1 MMRELQQAQPVD
13 TGSVFKVRFYR
24 GGPNW
29 PSNPFRFH
37 GEGLLSIEP
46 DFVIVQG
53 SVHRSFRFPKK
64 EEQRLRKVDIVNVRT
79 GGEDVIFD
87 VVGIHGMQTVG
98 FSAAGAGAARAIAAA
113 LPARCTPEFEVAHAE
128 REVFHDRIDYWSP
141 STPVIRTLLLA
152 NIAIF
157 VLMWLERQG
166 FGAQGFKPLPG
177 WNSAAALQGHL
188 QLWKQGLLNVLG
200 GGQWKLMLASFT
212 GWGPELRPFLLQE
225 QLVTWGSN
233 LPRLT
238 LGAGQWWRLLTSS
251 FVHGNLLH
259 LAMNMFAL
267 WQAGQ
272 LVERIFGSARFAGLY
287 LLAGIGGS
295 VGSLAWSLLSHHPVN
310 SVGASGAIFGIIG
323 GLFAFIGR
331 EHSGVPPTV
340 VRDLRSSVGPFLLF
354 NIGAGFL
361 YPHTDNAA
369 HIGGLVGGWLAG
381 HLLARSL
388 HVPAQRAA

>member
-1 MMRELQQAQPVD
+1 MAQQSPDV
-13 TGSVFKVRFYR
+13 GVFDVRFYR

-29 PSNPFRFH
+29 PSNPFRFQ
-37 GEGLLSIEP
+37 GEGQLAIEP
-46 DFVIVQG
+46 DFVIVRG
-53 SVHRSFRFPKK
+53 GVHRSFRFPKK
-64 EEQRLRKVDIVNVRT
+64 EEQRLRKADIVNVRT
-79 GGEDVIFD
+79 AGEDVIFD
-87 VVGIHGMQTVG
+87 VVGVEEMQEVG
-98 FSAAGAGAARAIAAA
+98 FSAAGRQAAKTIAAA

-141 STPVIRTLLLA
+141 STPVIRTLLAA

-157 VLMWLERQG
+157 ILMWLERQG
-166 FGAQGFKPLPG
+166 FGAPWFKPLPG

-188 QLWKQGLLNVLG
+188 QLWQQGLANLVG

-212 GWGPELRPFLLQE
+212 GWGPAVHPFLLQE
-225 QLVTWGSN
+225 QLVKWGSN
-233 LPRLT
+233 LPRMT

-251 FVHGNLLH
+251 FLHGNLLH

-287 LLAGIGGS
+287 LLAGVGGS
-295 VGSLAWSLLSHHPVN
+295 VGSLLWGLLSHHPVN

-340 VRDLRSSVGPFLLF
+340 VRDLRSSITPFLLF

>member
-1 MMRELQQAQPVD
+1 MEAVPQD
-13 TGSVFKVRFYR
+13 SVFDVRFYR
-24 GGPNW
+24 GGANW
-29 PSNPFRFH
+29 PSNPFRFQ
-37 GEGLLSIEP
+37 GEGQVAIQP
-46 DFVIVQG
+46 DFVLVRG
-53 SVHRSFRFPKK
+53 GVHRSFRFPKR

-79 GGEDVIFD
+79 AGEDVIFD
-87 VVGIHGMQTVG
+87 VIGIDGMQEVG
-98 FSAAGAGAARAIAAA
+98 FSAAGADAAKTIAAA

-141 STPVIRTLLLA
+141 STPVIRTLLVA
-152 NIAIF
+152 NVTIF
-157 VLMWLERQG
+157 CLMWLERQG
-166 FGAQGFKPLPG
+166 FGAPWFKPLPG
-177 WNSAAALQGHL
+177 WDSAAALQGHL
-188 QLWKQGLLNVLG
+188 QLWKQGVLNVFG
-200 GGQWKLMLASFT
+200 GGHGRVMLASFT
-212 GWGPELRPFLLQE
+212 GLGPELHPSLLQD
-225 QLVTWGSN
+225 QLVKWGSN
-233 LPRLT
+233 LPRKT
-238 LGAGQWWRLLTSS
+238 LGAGEWWRLLTSS
-251 FVHGNLLH
+251 FLHGNLLH

-295 VGSLAWSLLSHHPVN
+295 LGSLLWGLLTQHPVN

-340 VRDLRSSVGPFLLF
+340 GQDLRSSLAPFLLF

-369 HIGGLVGGWLAG
+369 HIGGLLGGWLAG

-388 HVPAQRAA
+388 HVPAQRMA

>member
-1 MMRELQQAQPVD
+1 LD
-13 TGSVFKVRFYR
+13 KDVFDVRFYR

-29 PSNPFRFH
+29 PSNPFRFQ
-37 GEGLLSIEP
+37 GEGQLVIEP
-46 DFVIVQG
+46 DFLIVRG
-53 SVHRSFRFPKK
+53 SVHRSFRFPRK
-64 EEQRLRKVDIVNVRT
+64 ESQRLRKVDIVNVRT
-79 GGEDVIFD
+79 AGEDLIFD
-87 VVGIHGMQTVG
+87 VIGIDSMQEVG
-98 FSAAGAGAARAIAAA
+98 FSTADSGTAKAIAAA
-113 LPARCTPEFEVAHAE
+113 LPARCTPEFEVAYAE

-141 STPVIRTLLLA
+141 STPVIRTLLAL
-152 NIAIF
+152 NVAIF

-166 FGAQGFKPLPG
+166 FNARWFKPLPG
-177 WNSAAALQGHL
+177 WDSAAALQGHVA
-188 QLWKQGLLNVLG
+188 LWKQGLTNVLG
-200 GGQWKLMLASFT
+200 GS
-212 GWGPELRPFLLQE
+212 WGRDLPPALLQQ
-225 QLVTWGSN
+225 QLVKWGSN

-238 LGAGQWWRLLTSS
+238 LGAGEWWRLLSS
-251 FVHGNLLH
+251 AFVHGNLLH

-287 LLAGIGGS
+287 LLAGLGGS
-295 VGSLAWSLLSHHPVN
+295 LGSLLWGLLTQHPVN

-340 VRDLRSSVGPFLLF
+340 VRDLRGSLAPFLLF

-388 HVPAQRAA
+388 HVPAQRTA

>member
-1 MMRELQQAQPVD
+1 MALQLQD
-13 TGSVFKVRFYR
+13 KGSGVFDVRFYR
-24 GGPNW
+24 GGANW
-29 PSNPFRFH
+29 PSNPFRFQ
-37 GEGLLSIEP
+37 GRGQVAIEP
-46 DFVIVQG
+46 DFVVVRG
-53 SVHRSFRFPKK
+53 SSHRSFRFPKAG
-64 EEQRLRKVDIVNVRT
+64 EERLRKVDIVNVRT
-79 GGEDVIFD
+79 AGEDVIFD
-87 VVGIHGMQTVG
+87 LVGVQGMQEVG
-98 FSAAGAGAARAIAAA
+98 FSTAGPEAARTIAAS
-113 LPARCTPEFEVAHAE
+113 LPTRCTPEFEVAHAE

-141 STPVIRTLLLA
+141 STPVIRTLLAA
-152 NIAIF
+152 NIAVF
-157 VLMWLERQG
+157 LLMWLERQG
-166 FGAQGFKPLPG
+166 FGPPWFKPLPG
-177 WNSAAALQGHL
+177 WDSIAALQDHL
-188 QLWKQGLLNVLG
+188 QLWKQGLLNVIG
-200 GGQWKLMLASFT
+200 TKQWGLLLASFT
-212 GWGPELRPFLLQE
+212 GWAPELRPALLSA
-225 QLVTWGSN
+225 QLVKWGSN
-233 LPRLT
+233 LPRMT
-238 LGAGQWWRLLTSS
+238 LGAGEWWRLLTSA

-272 LVERIFGSARFAGLY
+272 LVERIFGSLRFAGLY
-287 LLAGIGGS
+287 LLAAVGGS
-295 VGSLAWSLLSHHPVN
+295 VGSLLWGLLSHHPVN

-388 HVPAQRAA
+388 HVPAQRMA